1 MVHVMVASNEI
12 EAKVE
17 QMDTDEVFSVA
28 DLGFPPDWYDN
39 VRIKLSR
46 MVVKGQIVKVGKG
59 RYYKPRQ
66 TMFGAL
72 QPSREEIVKD
82 LLVKDGKPVGYFT
95 GYSIWNKMGLTT
107 QVPSVIEIGSQIRK
121 NKTNRG
127 SYSIRFVLQPND
139 ITRVNIPLLQ
149 ILDTVKAVKSIPDT
163 TINDSVSRLSTI
175 FNDLSDKDVALLA
188 TLSLKYSPQTRALV
202 GALLE
207 PRLSEAQATKL
218 RNSLNPMTVYKLG
231 ISNAVMP
238 NQNNW
243 YIV

>member
-1 MVHVMVASNEI
+1 MMASNEI
-12 EAKVE
+12 ETRVE

-46 MVVKGQIVKVGKG
+46 MAAKGQIVKVGKG

-66 TMFGAL
+66 TMFGTL

-82 LLVKDGKPVGYFT
+82 LLVKDGKPVGYLT
-95 GYSIWNKMGLTT
+95 GFSIWNMMGLTT

-121 NKTNRG
+121 NKTIRG
-127 SYSIRFVLQPND
+127 TYSIRFVLQPND
-139 ITRVNIPLLQ
+139 ITKVNIPLLQ
-149 ILDTVKAVKSIPDT
+149 ILDTVKFVKSIPDT
-163 TINDSVSRLSTI
+163 TINDSISRLSTI
-175 FNDLSDKDVALLA
+175 FNDLSDKDVALLT

-207 PRLSEAQATKL
+207 PRLNEAQTTKL

-231 ISNAVMP
+231 ISDVVMP
-238 NQNNW
+238 NRNNW

>member
-1 MVHVMVASNEI
+1 MVASNEI

-17 QMDTDEVFSVA
+17 QMNVDEVFSVA
-28 DLGFPPDWYDN
+28 DLNFPLGWYDN

-46 MVVKGQIVKVGKG
+46 MAAKGRIVKVGKG

-72 QPSREEIVKD
+72 QPSREELVKD
-82 LLVKDGKPVGYFT
+82 LLVKDGKAVGYLT
-95 GYSIWNKMGLTT
+95 GVSIWNQMGLTT
-107 QVPSVIEIGSQIRK
+107 QVPNVIEIGSRIRK
-121 NKTNRG
+121 NKTSRG
-127 SYSIRFVLQPND
+127 TYSIRFILQPND

-163 TINDSVSRLSTI
+163 TINDTVARLSAI
-175 FNDLSDKDVALLA
+175 VNALSDKDVTQLT

-202 GALLE
+202 GGLLG
-207 PRLSEAQATKL
+207 PRLSESQVTKL
-218 RNSLNPMTVYKLG
+218 RNTLNPMTVYKLG
-231 ISNAVMP
+231 ISDAVLP
-238 NQNNW
+238 NCNNW

>member
-1 MVHVMVASNEI
+1 MMASNEI

-17 QMDTDEVFSVA
+17 QMNADEVFSVA
-28 DLGFPPDWYDN
+28 DLGFPLDWYDN

-46 MVVKGQIVKVGKG
+46 MAAKGRIVKVGKG

-72 QPSREEIVKD
+72 QPSREELVKD
-82 LLVKDGKPVGYFT
+82 LLVKDGKAVGYLT
-95 GYSIWNKMGLTT
+95 GFSIWNQMGLTT
-107 QVPSVIEIGSQIRK
+107 QVPSVIEIGSRIRK
-121 NKTNRG
+121 NKTSRG
-127 SYSIRFVLQPND
+127 AYSIRFILQPND

-163 TINDSVSRLSTI
+163 TMNDTVVRLSAI
-175 FNDLSDKDVALLA
+175 VNDLSDKDVAQLT

-202 GALLE
+202 GGLLE
-207 PRLSEAQATKL
+207 PRLSESQVARL
-218 RNSLNPMTVYKLG
+218 RNTLNPMTVYKLG
-231 ISNAVMP
+231 ISDAVLP
-238 NQNNW
+238 NRNNW